1 MRFVKKLWN
10 TEKFRYVDEVVIG
23 APYYIDANLLE
34 HFNVDMVF
42 QGNQTVETDE
52 FGRDPYEIP
61 KEVNKYRTIDSGNT
75 MRTDDIIQRIIE
87 NR

>member
-1 MRFVKKLWN
+1 M
-10 TEKFRYVDEVVIG
+10 
-23 APYYIDANLLE
+23 E

-61 KEVNKYRTIDSGNT
+61 KELNKFRAIDSGNT
-75 MRTDDIIQRIIE
+75 MHTDDIIQRIIA

>member
-1 MRFVKKLWN
+1 M
-10 TEKFRYVDEVVIG
+10 
-23 APYYIDANLLE
+23 E

>member
-1 MRFVKKLWN
+1 
-10 TEKFRYVDEVVIG
+10 
-23 APYYIDANLLE
+23 
-34 HFNVDMVF
+34 MVL